1 MTDKIDDLDSFDFN
15 PSVVDDSSVAPIEED
30 PLMTPVEPIQEI
42 PHILK
47 QYLTDEE
54 QQQVRNLYSSNEYE
68 LNKIASKYIACIDS
82 DEEEKVDIKKCQ
94 EDFIKNIRAFLKKQ
108 NKKGGRKKRRKTRR
122 KSKKRKRKTKRR
134 RKKRKT
140 KRGGAHRWGN
150 YADFYNY
157 LKKIDREKNDENASI
172 GKQYTFRYKD
182 SGLEKTETLAIR
194 EEHEDGG
201 TYYFIFFGMINNDPE
216 FIMEHT
222 FDSSVLDG
230 EEPYEEV
237 QFKIPI
243 LPRAPEPGGGGRKKR
258 RRKKRK
264 TKRGG
269 AHIWGNYADF
279 YNYLKEIDEKHQ
291 AETGEEEGSLG
302 APYTFRYID
311 SGLEETEALAHKE
324 ADEDGT
330 YIFTFWITS
339 EDPELLMT
347 HNFDS
352 GDILDGE
359 EPYEEVQFKIPIFP
373 EPEGGGRKKKRKTK
387 KRRR

>member
-15 PSVVDDSSVAPIEED
+15 PSVVDGSSVAPIEED

-54 QQQVRNLYSSNEYE
+54 QQQVRNLYSSNRRK
-68 LNKIASKYIACIDS
+68 LDKIASKYIACIDS

-122 KSKKRKRKTKRR
+122 KSKKRKRKT
-134 RKKRKT
+134 
-140 KRGGAHRWGN
+140 
-150 YADFYNY
+150 
-157 LKKIDREKNDENASI
+157 
-172 GKQYTFRYKD
+172 
-182 SGLEKTETLAIR
+182 
-194 EEHEDGG
+194 
-201 TYYFIFFGMINNDPE
+201 
-216 FIMEHT
+216 
-222 FDSSVLDG
+222 
-230 EEPYEEV
+230 
-237 QFKIPI
+237 
-243 LPRAPEPGGGGRKKR
+243 KR

-359 EPYEEVQFKIPIFP
+359 EPYEEVQFKIPLLWRP